1 MKQAFMTEAH
11 QTQQPW
17 AFQLE
22 RRQAVTL
29 LAETAQ
35 RWLRVDSGR
44 VWITAREGGP
54 DSEDIWLD
62 AGQTLALPTGSA
74 WVLEASPD
82 AQLSLLQAAPAA
94 FRHAEESS
102 SRPSALR
109 GWWSRWS
116 WTSPSLLGV

>member
-11 QTQQPW
+11 QTPQPW

-29 LAETAQ
+29 LAESAQ

-62 AGQTLALPTGSA
+62 ADQTLALPAGSA

-94 FRHAEESS
+94 FKRAAAPS
-102 SRPSALR
+102 SRSALHA
-109 GWWSRWS
+109 WWQRWS
-116 WTSPSLLGV
+116 WSAVSVVGA